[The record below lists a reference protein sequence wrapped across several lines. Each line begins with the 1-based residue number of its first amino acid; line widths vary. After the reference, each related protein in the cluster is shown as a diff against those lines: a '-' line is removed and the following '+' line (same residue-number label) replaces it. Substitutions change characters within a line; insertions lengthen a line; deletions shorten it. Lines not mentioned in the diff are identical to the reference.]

1 MANFILIVLRIQ
13 KKYAKVQLPL
23 CSNVYDDVTDFAI
36 CGFHKNTKINIYL
49 ENETRNNQLHIKD
62 YFMAKNTFVVEVTFK
77 VNMATCAI
85 TLCTK

>member
-1 MANFILIVLRIQ
+1 M
-13 KKYAKVQLPL
+13 
-23 CSNVYDDVTDFAI
+23 
-36 CGFHKNTKINIYL
+36 YL

-62 YFMAKNTFVVEVTFK
+62 YFMAKNAFVVEVTFK